1 MSLGSFTEALTILRA
16 IADMAIADESK
27 TLTQKTI
34 ALETLNA
41 AISEIDRALE
51 REIELFNERYSSEIS
66 CDEVGEGPYSGYGT
80 RYEE

>member
-34 ALETLNA
+34 ALEALNA
-41 AISEIDRALE
+41 AISEIDHALE
-51 REIELFNERYSSEIS
+51 REIALFAERMGSEVD
-66 CDEVGEGPYSGYGT
+66 CGYFDESERGYGT